1 MLTAADFDKLG
12 FWEDTT
18 PEENITV
25 YGMDFGTDYI
35 MLTDDLGKTPVD
47 AKKFIVVAAYDEADC
62 FLWGVELK
70 NFAALKEL
78 CTQYAPGSAEL
89 LQALQAYKLPKNKIT
104 NAEGL
109 PSDAKTAAL
118 RL

>member
-25 YGMDFGTDYI
+25 YGMDFANAYI
-35 MLTDDLGKTPVD
+35 MLTDDLGKTPTD
-47 AKKFIVVAAYDEADC
+47 AKKFIVVAAYDDADC

-78 CTQYAPGSAEL
+78 LAQYAAGSDEL
-89 LQALQAYKLPKNKIT
+89 LEALRTYKLPK
-104 NAEGL
+104 
-109 PSDAKTAAL
+109 
-118 RL
+118 